1 MKVGS
6 SRAPLQL
13 TDVTSKKCVSVELC
27 SSICVAVDA
36 VERDYR
42 PLG

>member
-1 MKVGS
+1 MRVENSKES
-6 SRAPLQL
+6 SQF
-13 TDVTSKKCVSVELC
+13 TGVTSKKCVSVELC

-42 PLG
+42 P